1 MSGRPATMANVMK
14 NVKPLLKWV
23 GGKRQLLPEIHA
35 ALPAE
40 GFDGYFEPF
49 LGGGAV
55 LFSLTPHK
63 ATVNDLNTELINVYE
78 TVRDDVAGLIE
89 LLQTYPNEEDFFYEM
104 RSKDRDSSFAHMTRT
119 ERAARTVYLNKTCY
133 NGLYRVNNA
142 GQFNS
147 PFGRYANPAIC
158 DEETLRAVSEYLNS
172 NKVSFNTGDYAA
184 ILKDAKE
191 GDFVY
196 FDPPYDPVNPTSNF
210 TGYQSGGFGREDQLR
225 LKGVCDELDA
235 AGVKFLL
242 SNSATDFIQEIY
254 SEYEISIVG
263 ATRAINSVASKR
275 GKVDE
280 VLVRNYG

>member
-1 MSGRPATMANVMK
+1 MSLAKQHTI
-14 NVKPLLKWV
+14 KPLLKWV
-23 GGKRQLLPEIHA
+23 GGKRQLLPAIHA
-35 ALPAE
+35 ALPE
-40 GFDGYFEPF
+40 FNHYYEPF

-55 LFSLTPHK
+55 LFSLTPEK
-63 ATVNDLNTELINVYE
+63 ATVNDLNSELINVYE
-78 TVRDDVAGLIE
+78 TVRDDVDGLIS
-89 LLQTYPNEEDFFYEM
+89 LLSTYPNEEDFFYEM
-104 RSKDRDSSFAHMTRT
+104 RGKDRDSSFAHMTRT
-119 ERAARTVYLNKTCY
+119 ERAARTIYLNKTCY

-158 DEETLRAVSEYLNS
+158 DEEPLRGVSGYLND
-172 NKVSFNTGDYAA
+172 NEVSFHTGDYAA
-184 ILKDAKE
+184 ILQDAKE

-196 FDPPYDPVNPTSNF
+196 LDPPYDPVNPTSNF

-225 LKGVCDELDA
+225 LKEVCDKLDA

-254 SEYEISIVG
+254 SAYEIDIVG

-280 VLVRNYG
+280 VLVRNYGTA